1 MKQGLKAILPA
12 LLVMRYSCAAEAS
25 LRNDSVQSLPDI
37 EVLGRQSEPG
47 VVAPQT
53 LHGEQLEKLNSHSVA
68 DALRYFSGVQIKDY
82 GGVGGVKTIDIRSMG
97 SHHTGVFYDG
107 LQLGNAQ
114 NGQIDLGRYSLD
126 NIESISLYNGQKSQ
140 IFQPARDFASG
151 SAIYIRSKTPQFA
164 PSQQQAR
171 PPIPAAGLVC
181 AWWRDIVR
189 PA

>member
-126 NIESISLYNGQKSQ
+126 NIESISLYKARYSSRHAILPQGRPYTYVLKHRNSHPDAATASQ
-140 IFQPARDFASG
+140 PD
-151 SAIYIRSKTPQFA
+151 SAPVRSVWQT
-164 PSQQQAR
+164 R
-171 PPIPAAGLVC
+171 Y
-181 AWWRDIVR
+181 
-189 PA
+189 